1 VRRRRWVRI
10 VLMILLTLL
19 SALVLILSGLGWSHW
34 PTSP

>member
-1 VRRRRWVRI
+1 
-10 VLMILLTLL
+10 MILLTLL